1 MSSPPTRTPAL
12 VRGLSLV
19 VVLAAIVV
27 YLWPFGRS
35 HAPAPAPH
43 ETASPAASAPVASA
57 PAPAPAGWG
66 EAVGF
71 RSPAKLEEHFRK
83 HGAEFRAASVEEY
96 LRLAQALRDAPVG
109 GEILEIVRDDGT
121 RSRFDRATGAFL
133 AFDPDGTIRTFF
145 RPNDGLRY
153 FQRQAGRPH

>member
-1 MSSPPTRTPAL
+1 MSSPPIRTPAL

-19 VVLAAIVV
+19 VVVAAIAV

-43 ETASPAASAPVASA
+43 AATAPAASTPVASA
-57 PAPAPAGWG
+57 PVPETAGWG

-83 HGAEFRAASVEEY
+83 HGAEFRVASAEEY
-96 LRLAQALRDAPVG
+96 LRLAQSLRDAPVG
-109 GEILEIVRDDGT
+109 GEILELVRDDGT
-121 RSRFDRATGAFL
+121 RSRFDRATGAFV
-133 AFDPDGTIRTFF
+133 AFDADGTIRTFF

-153 FQRQAGRPH
+153 FERQADRPH